1 MENRLEQEYLEDMTD
16 PNLGL
21 EAHEQSGG
29 SIIQGRQS
37 NNNLNNSQSQ
47 LRKADSSSGAE
58 EADYRQSFCENLT
71 VG

>member
-1 MENRLEQEYLEDMTD
+1 MTD

-29 SIIQGRQS
+29 SIIQGGFQQS
-37 NNNLNNSQSQ
+37 NNLNSQSQ

-58 EADYRQSFCENLT
+58 EEADYR
-71 VG
+71 